1 MRDKLQ
7 DIGNLQDSG
16 LGVRVAQRVAAHQ
29 KSRLQV
35 QLLRAI
41 TQIPA
46 GRCLVLRGAVALNR
60 VHFNGRWSEDIDF
73 LAPDWIAGRF
83 SQIAAEYGLCFVE
96 VPNSLPCYRGAGSA
110 GVTASISV
118 DVISRPLRTVPGQN
132 GIFSSLTG
140 EQVEVRVQPAAQI
153 LADKITCVTQ
163 RLKAADFVDLWE
175 GLRRELV
182 PRDLIWSFHC
192 RRPDAQPLQLDQIL
206 SNLDHLQVCW
216 QDSLAPLM
224 PAVPQFHDVR
234 RDLCLWLPVFAGL
247 NCSRRSQKAD

>member
-7 DIGNLQDSG
+7 DIGKLQDVD
-16 LGVRVAQRVAAHQ
+16 LGVRVAQRVAAYQ
-29 KSRLQV
+29 KSHLQV

-41 TQIPA
+41 AQIPA
-46 GRCLVLRGAVALNR
+46 GHCLVLRGAVALNR
-60 VHFNGRWSEDIDF
+60 VYFNGRWTEDMDF

-83 SQIAAEYGLCFVE
+83 SQIAADYGLSLE
-96 VPNSLPCYRGAGSA
+96 ELPNSLPCYRGAGSA
-110 GVTASISV
+110 GVATSISV
-118 DVISRPLRTVPGQN
+118 DVVPRPLRRIAGQS
-132 GIFSSLTG
+132 GVFRSLTG

-163 RLKAADFVDLWE
+163 RLKASDFVDLWE
-175 GLRRELV
+175 GLRREIV

-192 RRPDAQPLQLDQIL
+192 RRPNAQPLQLDQIL
-206 SNLDHLQVCW
+206 HNLDYLQVCW

-234 RDLCLWLPVFAGL
+234 RDLSLWLSVFAGL
-247 NCSRRSQKAD
+247 SCSRQS